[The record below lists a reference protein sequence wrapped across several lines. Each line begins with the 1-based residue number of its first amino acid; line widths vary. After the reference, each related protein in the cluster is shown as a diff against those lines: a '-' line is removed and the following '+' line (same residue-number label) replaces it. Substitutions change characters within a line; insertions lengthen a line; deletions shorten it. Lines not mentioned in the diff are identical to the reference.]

1 MAIQSDLNNIFA
13 VIGCGRWSGSHGSAN
28 KIIVND
34 LKIPLTS
41 SFSPQLCA
49 YSLFHWSG
57 LQKEGDELKK
67 AIWGK
72 EKWGCG
78 RGEATYTEKKASKG
92 WEIESAIK
100 SKMRNWK
107 IEITV
112 WIQVKA
118 TLRALLDFC

>member
-1 MAIQSDLNNIFA
+1 MKNNGYYSNRHPPIANIF
-13 VIGCGRWSGSHGSAN
+13 IDWKSQIQKPSAA
-28 KIIVND
+28 
-34 LKIPLTS
+34 PS

-78 RGEATYTEKKASKG
+78 RGEATYTEKKESKG
-92 WEIESAIK
+92 WEIESAVK

-107 IEITV
+107 VEITV